1 MTNELIRLHKDGK
14 VDEADLVLA
23 NFVLSEMRKGML
35 VGKLMELHHAPHG
48 EHPPDGENHHHG
60 EHDDSTLVDKDTHA

>member
-23 NFVLSEMRKGML
+23 NFVLSELRKGMSSN
-35 VGKLMELHHAPHG
+35 VGPL
-48 EHPPDGENHHHG
+48 GENRG
-60 EHDDSTLVDKDTHA
+60 F

>member
-23 NFVLSEMRKGML
+23 NFVLSELRKGML
-35 VGKLMELHHAPHG
+35 VGKLMELHQAPNG

-60 EHDDSTLVDKDTHA
+60 EQDDSTLVDKATRA